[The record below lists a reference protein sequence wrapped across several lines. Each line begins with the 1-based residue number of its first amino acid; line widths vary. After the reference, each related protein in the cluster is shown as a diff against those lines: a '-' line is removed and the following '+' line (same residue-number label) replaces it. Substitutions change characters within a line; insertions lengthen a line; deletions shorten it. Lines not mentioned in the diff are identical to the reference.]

1 VGLFGRK
8 PDPDRERAKAIAK
21 RGVSTRAQ
29 IDAVRATGE
38 RRGAVGRELELTL
51 SFTTR
56 EGAPVR
62 AVVKQFFNDITATGL
77 DAGEVAEIVYDREE
91 PQTIVVM
98 GSARYRMVDGALV
111 EVVDPKRS
119 DSSRGVTG

>member
-8 PDPDRERAKAIAK
+8 PDPDRDRAKAIAK
-21 RGVSTRAQ
+21 RGVGARAQ

-38 RRGAVGRELELTL
+38 TRDRGVSRELELTL

-62 AVVKQFFNDITATGL
+62 AVVEQYFNDITATGL
-77 DAGEVAEIVYDREE
+77 DPGEVAEIMYDREE
-91 PQTIVVM
+91 PQTIVIM

-111 EVVDPKRS
+111 EVVDPKRPE
-119 DSSRGVTG
+119 

>member
-1 VGLFGRK
+1 MGLFGRK

-38 RRGAVGRELELTL
+38 TRGGVGRELELTL

-62 AVVKQFFNDITATGL
+62 AVAKQYFNDITATGL
-77 DAGEVAEIVYDREE
+77 DAGEVAEIMYDREE

-119 DSSRGVTG
+119 G